1 MTGCRET
8 VATSDCLK
16 TSGFCRKPGA
26 WQNGNVLN
34 SFAKKKLFGQALT
47 AKISTPWPFIGIG
60 KFGFQSINLKFWRS
74 KTMGSLEATRFSPP
88 PPLLKCCGCCCGS
101 SSCGVHLVCRAVENY
116 GNPRHH
122 TNTHIYPLPQTW
134 QFFSSKSLS
143 PLDRWPQGLA
153 NTVNKFCLKSW
164 KMSICGTLHRLWM
177 T

>member
-1 MTGCRET
+1 MKKFTCGNMTSCRET

-88 PPLLKCCGCCCGS
+88 PLPYWN
-101 SSCGVHLVCRAVENY
+101 VVAVAVAAAAVESISCAGRWKIMGTPGITQTHTSTLY
-116 GNPRHH
+116 LRLGNFFFKISLPPRQVAPRTCKHGEQV
-122 TNTHIYPLPQTW
+122 L
-134 QFFSSKSLS
+134 F
-143 PLDRWPQGLA
+143 
-153 NTVNKFCLKSW
+153 
-164 KMSICGTLHRLWM
+164 
-177 T
+177 

>member
-88 PPLLKCCGCCCGS
+88 PPSPIEMLWLLLWQQQLWSPSRVQGGGKLWEPPAS
-101 SSCGVHLVCRAVENY
+101 HKHTHLPSTSDLAIIFFKISLP
-116 GNPRHH
+116 PRQVAPR
-122 TNTHIYPLPQTW
+122 T
-134 QFFSSKSLS
+134 
-143 PLDRWPQGLA
+143 
-153 NTVNKFCLKSW
+153 C
-164 KMSICGTLHRLWM
+164 
-177 T
+177 